1 MLYRFILSLTV
12 ASFTSLA
19 AFSQTLMVE
28 KAYQHL
34 GRGELTKSLEA
45 IELAAQ
51 NELTAKDPKT
61 WYLKAY
67 ICKELYK
74 AQPQENAAYREQ
86 ARQAVER
93 CKALDAAQTF
103 SQKCE
108 AITAYLDASYFN
120 EAIRWLNAGK
130 YEEALPV
137 LQRFTTDP
145 LHPYYAEASYY
156 SGYASLMLAQE
167 QQAGVFFKKALAARY
182 QDPLVY
188 ETLGNQ
194 WLQQDSLTA
203 AADLIRQ
210 GRTLFPENR
219 GLRIAELNLL
229 MAQQNYSEAEIQVQ
243 KYLALYPDDVEAMLV
258 GGTVYDKLFQRATT
272 QRDVYFQRRKQIYHK
287 ILSREPDH
295 LMANYNMGITLY
307 NQAVKII
314 NEQTETYEVDIF
326 TFNQLLEQ
334 CTALF
339 KEALPYIQ
347 KANQLKPDHVNTLKA
362 MQGIYYNLNDREN
375 FNQVQARIEALEKK

>member
-1 MLYRFILSLTV
+1 MLHKFILSLT
-12 ASFTSLA
+12 AGLLLSLA

-34 GRGELTKSLEA
+34 RKGELAKSLEA
-45 IELAAQ
+45 IELASQ
-51 NELTAKDPKT
+51 NELTANDPKT
-61 WYLKAY
+61 WYLKAF

-74 AQPQENAAYREQ
+74 AQPEENIAYREQ

-93 CKALDAAQTF
+93 CKTLDTAQTF
-103 SQKCE
+103 TQKLE
-108 AITAYLDASYFN
+108 AVAAYLDASYFN
-120 EAIRWLNAGK
+120 EAIQWLNAAK
-130 YEEALPV
+130 YQEALPA
-137 LQRFTTDP
+137 LQVFTTDP
-145 LHPYYAEASYY
+145 RHPYYAEALYY
-156 SGYASLMLAQE
+156 SGYTCLMLAQE
-167 QQAGVFFKKALAARY
+167 QQAGVFFKKALTAGY
-182 QDPLVY
+182 QDPLIF

-194 WLQQDSLTA
+194 GLQQDSLKKA
-203 AADLIRQ
+203 SDLIRQ
-210 GRTLFPENR
+210 GRALYPDNR

-229 MAQQNYSEAEIQVQ
+229 MAQQNYREAETQVEQ
-243 KYLALYPDDVEAMLV
+243 YLVLYPDDVEAMLV
-258 GGTVYDKLFQRATT
+258 AGTVYDKLFQTTT
-272 QRDVYFQRRKQIYHK
+272 QKDAYFQRRKQIYHK
-287 ILSREPDH
+287 ILAREPDH

-326 TFNQLLEQ
+326 AFNQLLEQ

-347 KANQLKPDHVNTLKA
+347 KANELKPDHVNTLKA

-375 FNQVQARIEALEKK
+375 FNQVQARLEALEKK